1 MIINVSMKLFTHM
14 TRMKIQRLRWNMC
27 IKGADMVVS
36 DNNQKT
42 KISVFKA
49 TVESVLLF
57 YATTWTIAETLRKSL

>member
-1 MIINVSMKLFTHM
+1 M
-14 TRMKIQRLRWNMC
+14 TRMKIQPLRWNMC
-27 IKGADMVVS
+27 IKGADMVFS